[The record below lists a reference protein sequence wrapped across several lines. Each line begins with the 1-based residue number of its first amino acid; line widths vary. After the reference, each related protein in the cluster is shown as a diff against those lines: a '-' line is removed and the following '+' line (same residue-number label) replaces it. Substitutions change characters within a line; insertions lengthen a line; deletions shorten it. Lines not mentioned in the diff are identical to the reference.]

1 MTFLRRPGVAVVTL
15 VFMIVGAA
23 FLTQLVPYR
32 QIIDSQ
38 RQVSAAKAQL
48 GALVAENAALRA
60 DIEALST
67 PAEIERLAR
76 EQLGYTFPGETA
88 YVVLDPPPE
97 ERKPAPSLEIPVL
110 PEERTWVDKVWDFL
124 TGADV
129 ESSG

>member
-1 MTFLRRPGVAVVTL
+1 MTL

-38 RQVSAAKAQL
+38 RQVSAARAQL
-48 GALVAENAALRA
+48 EALVADNAHLQA
-60 DIEALST
+60 DLEALST

-76 EQLGYTFPGETA
+76 EQLGYTFPGEIA
-88 YVVLDPPPE
+88 YIVLDPPPD
-97 ERKPAPSLEIPVL
+97 ERAPAPSLEIPVL

-129 ESSG
+129 KSAG